1 MASYKPEAST
11 LLRLVIFL
19 TICTIPELLSAQ
31 TIYRGIVVD
40 SANLV
45 NLPGV
50 HIAIKQTSKGVV
62 TNASGGF
69 LISAKP
75 VDTLV
80 FTAVGYHSL
89 ELPLMFEEDAL
100 FILLRENRI
109 MLQEVTIKS
118 KRLYP
123 NQIED
128 HTKVAPRTLSKIQM
142 FESPFDY
149 FWKLE
154 REKRKLSRVI
164 EENNRTQTFRQV
176 ITDPDVKKIMVEDH
190 HIDEETYYSLIEKFN
205 IQHPSVHYFTD
216 PDAIME
222 ALHGFFEKN
231 KPQQ

>member
-1 MASYKPEAST
+1 MASYKSETYT
-11 LLRLVIFL
+11 LSRLVFFL
-19 TICTIPELLSAQ
+19 IVCIVPESLTAQ
-31 TIYRGIVVD
+31 TMYRGIVVD
-40 SANLV
+40 SASLV

-50 HIAIKQTSKGVV
+50 HISIKHTNKGVA

-75 VDTLV
+75 IDTLV
-80 FTAVGYHSL
+80 LTAVGYHSL

-100 FILLRENRI
+100 FIMLRENRI

-118 KRLYP
+118 HRLYP
-123 NQIED
+123 NKVED
-128 HTKVAPRTLSKIQM
+128 RTNVAPRTLGKIQM

-176 ITDPDVKKIMVEDH
+176 ITDPDVKKIMMEDH
-190 HIDEETYYSLIEKFN
+190 HIGEDIYYSLIEKFN

-216 PDAIME
+216 PYAIME
-222 ALHGFFEKN
+222 ALHGFFEKY
-231 KPQQ
+231 KPQP

>member
-1 MASYKPEAST
+1 
-11 LLRLVIFL
+11 LLRFIFIL
-19 TICTIPELLSAQ
+19 IICIPELLSAQ

-40 SANLV
+40 SASLV

-50 HIAIKQTSKGVV
+50 HISIKHTSKGVASN
-62 TNASGGF
+62 TSGGF

-80 FTAVGYHSL
+80 FSAIGYHTL

-100 FILLRENRI
+100 FIMLRENVT
-109 MLQEVTIKS
+109 LLNAVTIQS
-118 KRLYP
+118 YRLYP
-123 NQIED
+123 NQIENR
-128 HTKVAPRTLSKIQM
+128 TKVTPRTMSKIQM

-154 REKRKLSRVI
+154 REKRKLTRVI

-176 ITDPDVKKIMVEDH
+176 ITDPDVKEIMMEDH
-190 HIDEETYYSLIEKFN
+190 HINEETYYSLIEQFN
-205 IQHPSVHYFTD
+205 IQHPAVHYFTD

-222 ALHGFFEKN
+222 ALHGFFDKN
-231 KPQQ
+231 KP

>member
-1 MASYKPEAST
+1 MASYRPETST
-11 LLRLVIFL
+11 LLRLFFFL
-19 TICTIPELLSAQ
+19 IICTPELLWAQ

-40 SANLV
+40 SASLV

-50 HIAIKQTSKGVV
+50 HISIKNTNKGVA

-75 VDTLV
+75 IDTLV
-80 FTAVGYHSL
+80 FTAVGYHAL

-118 KRLYP
+118 HRLYP
-123 NQIED
+123 NKVED
-128 HTKVAPRTLSKIQM
+128 RSNVAPRTLGKIQM

-176 ITDPDVKKIMVEDH
+176 ITDPDVKKIMMEDH
-190 HIDEETYYSLIEKFN
+190 HIDEGIYYSLIEKFN

-222 ALHGFFEKN
+222 ALHGFFEKY

>member
-1 MASYKPEAST
+1 MASYRPETST
-11 LLRLVIFL
+11 LLRLFFFL
-19 TICTIPELLSAQ
+19 IICTPELLWAQ

-40 SANLV
+40 SASLV

-50 HIAIKQTSKGVV
+50 HISIKNTNKGVA

-69 LISAKP
+69 LMSAKP
-75 VDTLV
+75 IDTLV
-80 FTAVGYHSL
+80 FTAVGYHAL

-118 KRLYP
+118 HRLYP
-123 NQIED
+123 NKVED
-128 HTKVAPRTLSKIQM
+128 RSNVAPRTLGKIQM

-176 ITDPDVKKIMVEDH
+176 ITDPDVKKIMMEDH
-190 HIDEETYYSLIEKFN
+190 HIDEGIYYSLIEKFN

-222 ALHGFFEKN
+222 ALHGFFEKY

>member
-1 MASYKPEAST
+1 MASYRPETST
-11 LLRLVIFL
+11 LLRLFFFL
-19 TICTIPELLSAQ
+19 IICTPELLWAQ

-40 SANLV
+40 SASLV

-50 HIAIKQTSKGVV
+50 HISIKNTNKGVA

-75 VDTLV
+75 IDTLV
-80 FTAVGYHSL
+80 FTAVGYHAL

-118 KRLYP
+118 HRLYP
-123 NQIED
+123 NKVED
-128 HTKVAPRTLSKIQM
+128 RSNVAPRTLGKIQM

-176 ITDPDVKKIMVEDH
+176 ITDPDVKKIMMEDH
-190 HIDEETYYSLIEKFN
+190 HIDEGIYYSLIEKFN

-222 ALHGFFEKN
+222 ALHGFFEKY
-231 KPQQ
+231 KPQ

>member
-1 MASYKPEAST
+1 MASYKPETST
-11 LLRLVIFL
+11 LLRLFFFL
-19 TICTIPELLSAQ
+19 TICTPELLWAQ

-40 SANLV
+40 SASLV

-50 HIAIKQTSKGVV
+50 HISIKNTNKGVA

-75 VDTLV
+75 IDTLV
-80 FTAVGYHSL
+80 FTAVGYHAL

-118 KRLYP
+118 HRLYP
-123 NQIED
+123 NKVED
-128 HTKVAPRTLSKIQM
+128 RSNVAPRTLGKIQM

-176 ITDPDVKKIMVEDH
+176 ITDPDVKKIMMEDH
-190 HIDEETYYSLIEKFN
+190 HIDEGIYYSLIEKFN

-222 ALHGFFEKN
+222 ALHGFFEKY
-231 KPQQ
+231 KPQ

>member
-1 MASYKPEAST
+1 
-11 LLRLVIFL
+11 LLRFISILI
-19 TICTIPELLSAQ
+19 ICIPELLSAQ

-40 SANLV
+40 SASLV

-50 HIAIKQTSKGVV
+50 HISIKHTSKGVASN
-62 TNASGGF
+62 TSGGF

-80 FTAVGYHSL
+80 FSAIGYHTL

-100 FILLRENRI
+100 FIMLRENVT
-109 MLQEVTIKS
+109 LLNAVTIQS
-118 KRLYP
+118 YRLYP

-128 HTKVAPRTLSKIQM
+128 RTKVTPRTMSKIQM

-154 REKRKLSRVI
+154 REKRKLTRVI

-176 ITDPDVKKIMVEDH
+176 ITDPDVKEIMMEDH
-190 HIDEETYYSLIEKFN
+190 HINEETYYSLIEQFN
-205 IQHPSVHYFTD
+205 IQHPAVHYFTD

-222 ALHGFFEKN
+222 ALHGFFDKN
-231 KPQQ
+231 KP

>member
-1 MASYKPEAST
+1 
-11 LLRLVIFL
+11 LLRFISILI
-19 TICTIPELLSAQ
+19 ICIPELLSAQ

-40 SANLV
+40 SASLV

-50 HIAIKQTSKGVV
+50 HISIKHTSKGVASN
-62 TNASGGF
+62 TSGGF

-80 FTAVGYHSL
+80 FSAIGYHTL

-100 FILLRENRI
+100 FIMLRENVT
-109 MLQEVTIKS
+109 LLNAVTIQS
-118 KRLYP
+118 YRLYP
-123 NQIED
+123 NQIENR
-128 HTKVAPRTLSKIQM
+128 TKVTPRTMSKIQM

-154 REKRKLSRVI
+154 REKRKLTRVI

-176 ITDPDVKKIMVEDH
+176 ITDPDVKKIMMEDH
-190 HIDEETYYSLIEKFN
+190 HINEETYYSLIEQFN
-205 IQHPSVHYFTD
+205 IQHPAVHYFTD

-222 ALHGFFEKN
+222 ALHGFFDKN
-231 KPQQ
+231 KP

>member
-1 MASYKPEAST
+1 MASYKPETST
-11 LLRLVIFL
+11 LLRLVFFL
-19 TICTIPELLSAQ
+19 IICTPELLWAQ

-40 SANLV
+40 SASLV

-50 HIAIKQTSKGVV
+50 HISIKHTSKGVA

-80 FTAVGYHSL
+80 FTAIGYHSL

-118 KRLYP
+118 HRLYP
-123 NQIED
+123 NKIED
-128 HTKVAPRTLSKIQM
+128 RTNVAPRTLSKIQM

-231 KPQQ
+231 KPQ

>member
-1 MASYKPEAST
+1 
-11 LLRLVIFL
+11 LLRFIFIL
-19 TICTIPELLSAQ
+19 IICIPELLSAQ

-40 SANLV
+40 SASLV

-50 HIAIKQTSKGVV
+50 HISIKHTSKGVASN
-62 TNASGGF
+62 TSGGF

-80 FTAVGYHSL
+80 FSAIGYHTL

-100 FILLRENRI
+100 FIMLRENVT
-109 MLQEVTIKS
+109 LLNAVTIQS
-118 KRLYP
+118 YRLYP

-128 HTKVAPRTLSKIQM
+128 RTKVTPRTMSKIQM

-154 REKRKLSRVI
+154 REKRKLTRVI

-176 ITDPDVKKIMVEDH
+176 ITDPDVKEIMMEDH
-190 HIDEETYYSLIEKFN
+190 HINEETYYSLIEQFN
-205 IQHPSVHYFTD
+205 IQHPAVHYFTD

-222 ALHGFFEKN
+222 ALHGFFDKN
-231 KPQQ
+231 KP